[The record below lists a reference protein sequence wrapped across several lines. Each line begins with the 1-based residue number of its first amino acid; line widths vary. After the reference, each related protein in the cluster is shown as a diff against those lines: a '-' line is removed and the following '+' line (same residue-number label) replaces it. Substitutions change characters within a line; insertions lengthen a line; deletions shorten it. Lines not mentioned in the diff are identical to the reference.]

1 MVLWIVLGLV
11 ALQRAVE
18 LVYSARNT
26 RRLLA
31 RGGIESGAVQYPFVV
46 LLHAAW
52 LASMAVFI
60 PPSTI
65 PNWWLL
71 GVYALLQPL
80 RLWTIATLG
89 PRWTTR
95 IITVPGA
102 ARVQRGPY
110 RIFRHPNYAIVC
122 AEIAILPLAF
132 KAVEI
137 AIVFSI
143 LNASLLSWRI
153 RTEER
158 ALFKSTPAAT
168 SRPSA

>member
-1 MVLWIVLGLV
+1 MVLGLV
-11 ALQRAVE
+11 ALQRVAE

-31 RGGIESGAVQYPFVV
+31 RGAVESGAVQYPFFL
-46 LLHAAW
+46 LLHTGW
-52 LASMAVFI
+52 LASMAILI

-71 GVYALLQPL
+71 GIDALLQPL
-80 RLWTIATLG
+80 RVWTIATLG

-95 IITVPGA
+95 ILTVPGA

-110 RIFRHPNYAIVC
+110 RILRHPNYAIVC
-122 AEIAILPLAF
+122 AEIALLPLAF

-153 RTEER
+153 RLEER
-158 ALFKSTPAAT
+158 ALIAT
-168 SRPSA
+168 RP